1 MKRNASAQWKGG
13 LKEGS
18 GELTTES
25 TVLSN
30 TPYSFQTR
38 FESGQGTNPEELIA
52 AAHAGCFSMAC
63 AAELGQKGLRADFIH
78 TTATVELAK
87 QEDGFAI
94 AAIHLDV
101 HAKLPDADS
110 IEFENAANHAKK
122 NCPVSKLMN
131 ADITMELTLE
141 I

>member
-1 MKRNASAQWKGG
+1 MKRNASAQWQGN
-13 LKEGS
+13 LKEGN
-18 GELTTES
+18 GELTTAS
-25 TVLSN
+25 AVLSN

-38 FESGQGTNPEELIA
+38 FEHEQGTNPEELIA

-63 AAELGQKGLRADFIH
+63 AAELEQKGLRADFIQ

-87 QEDGFAI
+87 KEEGFAI
-94 AAIHLDV
+94 TAVHLDV
-101 HAKLPDADS
+101 HAKVPDADS
-110 IEFENAANHAKK
+110 MEIEKAARQAKD
-122 NCPVSKLMN
+122 NCPVSKLLQ